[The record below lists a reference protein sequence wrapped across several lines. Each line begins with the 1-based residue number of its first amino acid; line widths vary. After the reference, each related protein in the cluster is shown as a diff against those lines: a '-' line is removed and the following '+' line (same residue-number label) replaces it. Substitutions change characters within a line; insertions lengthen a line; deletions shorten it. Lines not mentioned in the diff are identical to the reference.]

1 MPASIGSG
9 LSPSS
14 NSRLCV
20 ISSPTLSSVS
30 RTVPGATVNVS
41 GTNV

>member
-1 MPASIGSG
+1 MPPSIGAGPS
-9 LSPSS
+9 SS

-20 ISSPTLSSVS
+20 ISSATLSSVS